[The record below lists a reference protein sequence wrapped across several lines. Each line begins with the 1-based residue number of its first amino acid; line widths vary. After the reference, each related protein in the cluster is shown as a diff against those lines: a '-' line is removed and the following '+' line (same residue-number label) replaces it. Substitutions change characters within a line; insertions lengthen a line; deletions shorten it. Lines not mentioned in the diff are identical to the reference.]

1 MWHWFSRAAVSSET
15 ADWLVECVSWAM
27 QNFDSERFRQKTP
40 LVLPTNDFFPKQV
53 DSQHAMAEYIFGR
66 VVHFGGIE
74 NWPWKVVPPEQFYP
88 TPPPLLGLNPAVRG
102 EGETPIVLP
111 VIGQPTE
118 LIVTYAPDQI
128 AKPQDLVASMAHAAA
143 QHMLW
148 QSQLT
153 PPGGQEFFL
162 QAAEVLAVF
171 MGFGVMVTNSAYA
184 FRGSCAK
191 CYNPKANRQASLS
204 ESECLYALAL
214 FCDLQ
219 RIPRRKVARH
229 LKSYLHPALKSAYKQ
244 IEKHPNTPHLRE
256 LAA

>member
-15 ADWLVECVSWAM
+15 ADWLVECFSWAM
-27 QNFDSERFRQKTP
+27 QNFDVERFRQNTP
-40 LVLPTNDFFPKQV
+40 LVLPNNDFFPKQV
-53 DSQHAMAEYIFGR
+53 DSTHAMANYIFSR
-66 VVHFGGIE
+66 VVHFGGVE
-74 NWPWKVVPPEQFYP
+74 SWPWKVVPPAQFHAVE
-88 TPPPLLGLNPAVRG
+88 PPLLGLNPAVRG
-102 EGETPIVLP
+102 EGEVPMAYP
-111 VIGQPTE
+111 VEGQISD
-118 LIVTYAPDQI
+118 LLVTYTPDQV

-143 QHMLW
+143 QHVLW
-148 QSQLT
+148 QSQLV
-153 PPGGQEFFL
+153 PPGGPAFFL

-214 FCDLQ
+214 FCDLKGL
-219 RIPRRKVARH
+219 PRRDVAEH
-229 LKSYLHPALKSAYKQ
+229 LKSYLRPALKSAYKQ
-244 IEKHPNTPHLRE
+244 IERHPSTAHLRE

>member
-15 ADWLVECVSWAM
+15 ADWLVECFSWAM
-27 QNFDSERFRQKTP
+27 QNFDVERFRQKTP
-40 LVLPTNDFFPKQV
+40 LVLPNNDFFPKQV
-53 DSQHAMAEYIFGR
+53 QSPHEMAEYVLGR
-66 VVHFGGIE
+66 VVSYGGIE
-74 NWPWKVVPPEQFYP
+74 SWPWKVVEPQHFHHIS
-88 TPPPLLGLNPAVRG
+88 PPLLGLNPAVRG
-102 EGETPIVLP
+102 EGETPISFP
-111 VIGQPTE
+111 VAGEPAE
-118 LIVTYAPDQI
+118 LIVTYSPDQVT
-128 AKPQDLVASMAHAAA
+128 KPQDLVASMAHAAA

-153 PPGGQEFFL
+153 PPGGQAFFL
-162 QAAEVLAVF
+162 QAAEVLATF

-191 CYNPKANRQASLS
+191 CYNPRANRQSSLS

-219 RIPRRKVARH
+219 RLPRREVAKH
-229 LKSYLHPALKSAYKQ
+229 LKSYLRPALKSAYKQ
-244 IEKHPNTPHLRE
+244 IERHPNTPHLRG